1 MTVTSFDLL
10 DVSAG
15 IGKASWNFSSDDGI
29 VLPGSEQWRVELRR
43 IRGGRSD
50 NLEIIT
56 LDNGALEI
64 EVITTRGMG
73 IWRGS
78 CQGHRLG
85 WDSPVKQP
93 VHPAFVRL
101 ESRNH
106 LGWLDGFNE
115 WLCRCGLA
123 FNGPPGPDDDGSPI
137 TLHGRIANLP
147 ADKVWLEIDDS
158 GSGSLKLTGIVDEV
172 SMFGTNL
179 RLTSSV
185 TLTAGQPVIQIS
197 DTITNLG
204 SAPQEYE
211 MLYHLNQGTPFLAGG
226 AEFLT
231 AFREMAPRD
240 KRAAEDFSSWNKYE
254 PPTTGYTEQV
264 YFFDPLTDDE
274 GKAHVLLKNSTQ
286 NLGLGVR
293 FETATLP
300 YLAVWKAT
308 QDERDGYVTG
318 LEPCT
323 DFPNHRSFERREG
336 RLKKLFPDESV
347 TLNFEIE
354 AATNAERLAALEQS
368 IHDLQATTK
377 PTIHEQPLSRFSPR

>member
-43 IRGGRSD
+43 VRGGRSD

-101 ESRNH
+101 ECRNH

-137 TLHGRIANLP
+137 TLHGRIANLA

-179 RLTSSV
+179 RLTSSI
-185 TLTAGQPVIQIS
+185 TLAAGQPVIQIS

-211 MLYHLNQGTPFLAGG
+211 MLYHLNQGTPLLAGG

-231 AFREMAPRD
+231 AF
-240 KRAAEDFSSWNKYE
+240 
-254 PPTTGYTEQV
+254 
-264 YFFDPLTDDE
+264 
-274 GKAHVLLKNSTQ
+274 
-286 NLGLGVR
+286 
-293 FETATLP
+293 
-300 YLAVWKAT
+300 
-308 QDERDGYVTG
+308 
-318 LEPCT
+318 
-323 DFPNHRSFERREG
+323 
-336 RLKKLFPDESV
+336 
-347 TLNFEIE
+347 
-354 AATNAERLAALEQS
+354 
-368 IHDLQATTK
+368 
-377 PTIHEQPLSRFSPR
+377 